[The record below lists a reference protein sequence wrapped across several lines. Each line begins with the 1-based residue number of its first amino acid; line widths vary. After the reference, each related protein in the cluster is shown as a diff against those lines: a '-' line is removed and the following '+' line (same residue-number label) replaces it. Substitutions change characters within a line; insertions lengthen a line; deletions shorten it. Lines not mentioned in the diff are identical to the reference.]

1 VTIVGKEICLHV
13 HTLLLPRNITMIKD
27 LYHVCLYAMKFAT
40 YQSSPVIKIAMD
52 TAVGISLHELLHF
65 LDI

>member
-1 VTIVGKEICLHV
+1 MFACTHVATSQEYHHGKGSIPCL
-13 HTLLLPRNITMIKD
+13 
-27 LYHVCLYAMKFAT
+27 CAMKFAT